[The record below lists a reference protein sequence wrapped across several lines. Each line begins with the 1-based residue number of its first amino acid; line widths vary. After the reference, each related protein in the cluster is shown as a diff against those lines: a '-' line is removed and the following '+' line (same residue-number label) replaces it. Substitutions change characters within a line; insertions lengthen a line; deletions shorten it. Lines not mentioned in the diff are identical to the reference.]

1 MENGARYRIVNING
15 EVLNGVYTSNHKF
28 VNATYK
34 ILQSKIRKINRVD
47 GGVSLVGD
55 EREIKDALII
65 GTDYNVETT
74 SNETIVG
81 SYDSKHIVDVVD
93 GTHIHFLLFSNAT
106 VTLKKTGIQIESIVR
121 NEGPL
126 FPEQLQAGPIR
137 ASPHVIPLEY
147 YAGKRKRTPK
157 KRTKRK

>member
-1 MENGARYRIVNING
+1 MEGMENGARYRIVNING

-34 ILQSKIRKINRVD
+34 ILQSKIKKINRVD
-47 GGVSLVGD
+47 GVSLVGD
-55 EREIKDALII
+55 EGEIKDALII
-65 GTDYNVETT
+65 GTDYKVETT

-81 SYDSKHIVDVVD
+81 IYDSKYIVDVVD

-106 VTLKKTGIQIESIVR
+106 VTLKKTGVQLESVVR
-121 NEGPL
+121 EEGPM
-126 FPEQLQAGPIR
+126 FPEPLQSGPIR
-137 ASPHVIPLEY
+137 DPHVISADY
-147 YAGKRKRTPK
+147 GGKRTPK